1 MDTAQHPKRRI
12 VVIGAGII
20 GLTCALSIQSKLA
33 EEHLEHRY
41 LVMMVSRD
49 FPTCTP
55 GAPTSHAVDYAS
67 VWAGAHV
74 RPIPASTPQLAR
86 EATWLEQTVQHLR
99 GQAEREPWI
108 GITPVTGVEYLE
120 APDEAYQTW
129 ISGSFEAETGLTGF
143 QELPASA
150 LPPGVVLGF
159 EYQTFCLNAPV
170 YCTGLLRKFLLQG
183 GHALRRNL
191 ASEWEGFS
199 VAPDVAA
206 VINASGVG
214 FGDPKCFPTRGTQ
227 FYPESWG
234 PFHKSAYLIQ
244 FCTDSESTGQIVLT
258 NFTGFSKTIT
268 RQCKDG
274 SWSFVIPRFFD
285 GGTIIG
291 GTKEPNNWET
301 EPHLDTREELMEAA
315 KGLDPGLAAS
325 LEGYKG
331 DKSPHVIADVVGRR
345 PTRDGGMRL
354 QVERNS
360 SLGEEVR
367 GVVHAYGAGG
377 RGYELSWGVAQEVTS
392 LVMEELNRSNGAKI
406 RPFKL

>member
-1 MDTAQHPKRRI
+1 MLSSRRQRVAVWPRAI
-12 VVIGAGII
+12 PSSHQLSWCVAFLAGII

-67 VWAGAHV
+67 VWAGAHI

-129 ISGSFEAETGLTGF
+129 IGGSFEAETGLTGF
-143 QELPASA
+143 RELPASA

-159 EYQTFCLNAPV
+159 EYQTFCLNALV

-183 GHALRRNL
+183 GRTLKRNL

-199 VAPDVAA
+199 VAPDVAT

-214 FGDPKCFPTRGTQ
+214 FGDPKCFPTRG
-227 FYPESWG
+227 
-234 PFHKSAYLIQ
+234 
-244 FCTDSESTGQIVLT
+244 QIVLT
-258 NFTGFSKTIT
+258 NLTGFFKTIT

-325 LEGYKG
+325 LEGKC
-331 DKSPHVIADVVGRR
+331 PHVIADVVGRR

-360 SLGEEVR
+360 SLGEKVR
-367 GVVHAYGAGG
+367 AVVHAYGAGG

-392 LVMEELNRSNGAKI
+392 LVMEELNRSNGAKV

>member
-1 MDTAQHPKRRI
+1 MDTTQHPKRRI

-33 EEHLEHRY
+33 EQRLDHRY
-41 LVMMVSRD
+41 LVTIVSQD
-49 FPTCTP
+49 FPTSTP

-74 RPIPASTPQLAR
+74 RPIPTSTPQLAC
-86 EATWLEQTVQHLR
+86 EAAWLKETVQHLR

-120 APDEAYQTW
+120 TPDEAYQRW
-129 ISGSFEAETGLTGF
+129 IGGSFEAETGLTGF
-143 QELPASA
+143 RELPAST

-183 GHALRRNL
+183 GHTLKRNL

-199 VAPDVAA
+199 VAPNVAA

-214 FGDPKCFPTRGTQ
+214 FGDPKCFPTRG
-227 FYPESWG
+227 
-234 PFHKSAYLIQ
+234 
-244 FCTDSESTGQIVLT
+244 QIVLT
-258 NFTGFSKTIT
+258 NLTGFSKTIT

-301 EPHLDTREELMEAA
+301 EPHLDTREELIEAA

-345 PTRDGGMRL
+345 PTRDGGIRL

-360 SLGEEVR
+360 SLREDGR
-367 GVVHAYGAGG
+367 AVVHAYGAGG

-392 LVMEELNRSNGAKI
+392 LVMEELNISSGAKV

>member
-1 MDTAQHPKRRI
+1 MDTAQHPKRGI
-12 VVIGAGII
+12 VIIGAGII

-33 EEHLEHRY
+33 KQHLDHRY
-41 LVMMVSRD
+41 QVILVSRD
-49 FPTCTP
+49 FPTCAP
-55 GAPTSHAVDYAS
+55 GAPTSHTVDYAS

-86 EATWLEQTVQHLR
+86 EATWLKQTVQHLS

-120 APDEAYQTW
+120 VPDEAYQTW
-129 ISGSFEAETGLTGF
+129 IGGSFEAETGLTGF
-143 QELPASA
+143 RELLTSA

-159 EYQTFCLNAPV
+159 EYQTFCINAPV

-183 GHALRRNL
+183 GHTLKKNL
-191 ASEWEGFS
+191 ISEWEGFS
-199 VAPDVAA
+199 VAPDVAV

-214 FGDPKCFPTRGTQ
+214 FGDPKCFPTRG
-227 FYPESWG
+227 
-234 PFHKSAYLIQ
+234 
-244 FCTDSESTGQIVLT
+244 QIVLT
-258 NFTGFSKTIT
+258 NLTGFSKTIT

-301 EPHLDTREELMEAA
+301 EPHLDTREKLMEAA
-315 KGLDPGLAAS
+315 KGLDPSLAAS
-325 LEGYKG
+325 LEAN
-331 DKSPHVIADVVGRR
+331 PHVIANVVGRR

-354 QVERNS
+354 QFEKNS
-360 SLGEEVR
+360 SSEESGR
-367 GVVHAYGAGG
+367 AVVHAYGAGG

-392 LVMEELNRSNGAKI
+392 LVMKELDTSNRAES
-406 RPFKL
+406 RTFKL

>member
-1 MDTAQHPKRRI
+1 MKKLKFPYSVLTHNR
-12 VVIGAGII
+12 AGII

-33 EEHLEHRY
+33 EQHLDHLY
-41 LVMMVSRD
+41 LVMIVSRD

-86 EATWLEQTVQHLR
+86 EAAWLKQTVQHLR
-99 GQAEREPWI
+99 GQVEREPWI

-120 APDEAYQTW
+120 ATDEAYETW
-129 ISGSFEAETGLTGF
+129 NGGSFEADTGLTGF
-143 QELPASA
+143 HELPTSF

-170 YCTGLLRKFLLQG
+170 YYTGLLRKFLLQG
-183 GHALRRNL
+183 GHTLKRNL
-191 ASEWEGFS
+191 ASEWEEFS
-199 VAPDVAA
+199 VAPNVAA

-214 FGDPKCFPTRGTQ
+214 FGDPKCFPTRG
-227 FYPESWG
+227 
-234 PFHKSAYLIQ
+234 
-244 FCTDSESTGQIVLT
+244 QIVLT
-258 NFTGFSKTIT
+258 NLTGFSKTII

-301 EPHLDTREELMEAA
+301 KPHFDTREELIEAA
-315 KGLDPGLAAS
+315 KGLDPGLAVS

-331 DKSPHVIADVVGRR
+331 GKGPHVIADVVGRR

-354 QVERNS
+354 QVERKSFLREN
-360 SLGEEVR
+360 GR
-367 GVVHAYGAGG
+367 AVVHAYGAGG

-392 LVMEELNRSNGAKI
+392 LVMEELNISNGAKI
-406 RPFKL
+406 RPSKL

>member
-33 EEHLEHRY
+33 EEHLEHQY
-41 LVMMVSRD
+41 LVMIVSRD

-86 EATWLEQTVQHLR
+86 EATWLKQTVQHLK

-120 APDEAYQTW
+120 TPDEAYQTW
-129 ISGSFEAETGLTGF
+129 IGSSFEAETGLAGF
-143 QELPASA
+143 RELPKSA
-150 LPPGVVLGF
+150 LPPGVLLGF

-183 GHALRRNL
+183 GSTLKRNL
-191 ASEWEGFS
+191 ANEWEGFS
-199 VAPDVAA
+199 VAPDVAT

-214 FGDPKCFPTRGTQ
+214 FGDPKCFPTRG
-227 FYPESWG
+227 
-234 PFHKSAYLIQ
+234 
-244 FCTDSESTGQIVLT
+244 QIVLT
-258 NFTGFSKTIT
+258 NLTSFSKTIT

-301 EPHLDTREELMEAA
+301 EPRLDTRKELIEAA
-315 KGLDPGLAAS
+315 KGLDHGLAAS

-360 SLGEEVR
+360 SLGEDGR
-367 GVVHAYGAGG
+367 AVVHAYGAGG

-392 LVMEELNRSNGAKI
+392 LVMEELNTSNGAKI

>member
-1 MDTAQHPKRRI
+1 MGTTQHPKRGI

-20 GLTCALSIQSKLA
+20 GLACALSIQSKLA
-33 EEHLEHRY
+33 EQHLDHRY
-41 LVMMVSRD
+41 LVILVSRD

-74 RPIPASTPQLAR
+74 RPIPASTPQLSR
-86 EATWLEQTVQHLR
+86 EATWLKQTVQHLR

-129 ISGSFEAETGLTGF
+129 TSGSFETETGLTGF
-143 QELPASA
+143 HELPISV

-183 GHALRRNL
+183 GHTLKRNL
-191 ASEWEGFS
+191 ASEWEGFL

-214 FGDPKCFPTRGTQ
+214 FGDPKCFPTRG
-227 FYPESWG
+227 
-234 PFHKSAYLIQ
+234 
-244 FCTDSESTGQIVLT
+244 QIVLT
-258 NFTGFSKTIT
+258 NLTGFTKTIT

-301 EPHLDTREELMEAA
+301 EPNLDTREKLIEAA
-315 KGLDPGLAAS
+315 KGLDPDLAAS
-325 LEGYKG
+325 LEAN
-331 DKSPHVIADVVGRR
+331 PHVIADVVGRR
-345 PTRDGGMRL
+345 PTRDGGTRL
-354 QVERNS
+354 QVERKS
-360 SLGEEVR
+360 SLGEDGRVI
-367 GVVHAYGAGG
+367 VHAYGAGG
-377 RGYELSWGVAQEVTS
+377 RGYELSWGIAQEVTS
-392 LVMEELNRSNGAKI
+392 LVMKALNTSNGAKS

>member
-1 MDTAQHPKRRI
+1 MI
-12 VVIGAGII
+12 
-20 GLTCALSIQSKLA
+20 
-33 EEHLEHRY
+33 
-41 LVMMVSRD
+41 VSRD

-55 GAPTSHAVDYAS
+55 GAPTTHAVDYAS

-86 EATWLEQTVQHLR
+86 EAAWLKQTVQHLR

-108 GITPVTGVEYLE
+108 GITPLPGVEYLE
-120 APDEAYQTW
+120 TPDEAYQTW
-129 ISGSFEAETGLTGF
+129 LGGSFEAETGLMGF
-143 QELPASA
+143 RELPTSA
-150 LPPGVVLGF
+150 LPQGVAQGF

-183 GHALRRNL
+183 GRTLKRNL

-214 FGDPKCFPTRGTQ
+214 FGDLKCFPTRG
-227 FYPESWG
+227 
-234 PFHKSAYLIQ
+234 
-244 FCTDSESTGQIVLT
+244 QIVLT
-258 NFTGFSKTIT
+258 NHSGFSKTIT
-268 RQCKDG
+268 RQCKNG

-301 EPHLDTREELMEAA
+301 EPRLDTREELMEAA

-325 LEGYKG
+325 LEGCKG
-331 DKSPHVIADVVGRR
+331 DKSPYVIADVVGRR
-345 PTRDGGMRL
+345 PNRDGGMRL
-354 QVERNS
+354 QVEKNS
-360 SLGEEVR
+360 PLGEDSR
-367 GVVHAYGAGG
+367 AVVHAYGAGG

-392 LVMEELNRSNGAKI
+392 LVMKELNTSNGAKI